1 MARYTY
7 ICENNECNYKHGFS
21 MNFVP
26 VESADKVCNVCDKP
40 LKVAETSVAAAR
52 QSNSAAIV
60 SGVGEINSRLSG
72 DWKDLMKSISR
83 GSPNNNMPDYK

>member
-7 ICENNECNYKHGFS
+7 ICENTECNYKHGFS

-40 LKVAETSVAAAR
+40 LKVAETSVAAAQ
-52 QSNSAAIV
+52 QSKSAAIV

-72 DWKDLMKSISR
+72 DWKDLMHSIKK

>member
-7 ICENNECNYKHGFS
+7 ICENTECNYKHGFS

-26 VESADKVCNVCDKP
+26 VESVDKVCNVCDKP
-40 LKVAETSVAAAR
+40 LKVAETSVAAA
-52 QSNSAAIV
+52 QQNNSAAIV

-72 DWKDLMKSISR
+72 DWKDLMNSIKK